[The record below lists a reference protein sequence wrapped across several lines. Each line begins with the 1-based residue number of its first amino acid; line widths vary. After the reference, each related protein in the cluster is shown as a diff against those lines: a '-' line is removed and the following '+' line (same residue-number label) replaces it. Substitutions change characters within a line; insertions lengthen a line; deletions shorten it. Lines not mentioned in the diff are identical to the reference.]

1 MTPKRLALSRA
12 LVAVHHCSLRL
23 EAYAQGESSA
33 MSRAQATSY
42 SGALDPGSDFEDIAV
57 GDEVRSG
64 LGSAR
69 RFSAVWHRSHVRRPL
84 AGRFN
89 NSKPSY
95 HLVPRALRSVTP
107 TSAKAGRLTPSVGGF
122 SSHVTGGY
130 D

>member
-33 MSRAQATSY
+33 MSRAQAASY

-69 RFSAVWHRSHVRRPL
+69 RFSAVWNRSHVRRPL
-84 AGRFN
+84 GLGDSTTPNQAITWF
-89 NSKPSY
+89 
-95 HLVPRALRSVTP
+95 LVPFGA
-107 TSAKAGRLTPSVGGF
+107 
-122 SSHVTGGY
+122 
-130 D
+130 